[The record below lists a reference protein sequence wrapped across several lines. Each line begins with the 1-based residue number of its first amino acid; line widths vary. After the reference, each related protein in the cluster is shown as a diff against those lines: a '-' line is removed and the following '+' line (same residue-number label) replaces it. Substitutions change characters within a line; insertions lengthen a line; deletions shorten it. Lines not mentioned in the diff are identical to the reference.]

1 MYKLDLSKK
10 ADRQLKSIIAKTN
23 RDIVLSALREIK
35 EDLFLHKPLINE
47 LSGRFT
53 YKLGVYR
60 IIYIV
65 NEKDKVI
72 TVLTA
77 DHRSLVYQN

>member
-10 ADRQLKSIIAKTN
+10 ADRQLKNIIAKTN

-35 EDLFLHKPLINE
+35 EDPFLHKPLINE

-60 IIYIV
+60 IIYTV

-72 TVLTA
+72 TVLNA